1 MLQTFK
7 FGANFNNQLNQG
19 NKINVYVFI
28 KGTCMYLHGRNSGL
42 NGYNCSGFTHGCPS
56 SSYFSDEVY
65 KCNFVFKCIILLY

>member
-7 FGANFNNQLNQG
+7 LGANFNNQLNQG

-28 KGTCMYLHGRNSGL
+28 KGTCMYLHGRHL

-65 KCNFVFKCIILLY
+65 KCILVFKCII